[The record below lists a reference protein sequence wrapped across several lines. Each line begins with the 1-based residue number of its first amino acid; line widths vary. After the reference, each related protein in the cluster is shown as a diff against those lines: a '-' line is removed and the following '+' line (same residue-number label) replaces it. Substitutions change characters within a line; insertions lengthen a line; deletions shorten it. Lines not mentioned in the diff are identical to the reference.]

1 MAQWVKEVLRA
12 KPDNPT
18 SISMTYKIEELTSVS
33 CPLTSA
39 CVVAQT
45 PCPQMKQDIFK
56 LKNKNLMSGL
66 KDQENAK
73 NVLRGGKQVPLRAV
87 LMLGWD

>member
-1 MAQWVKEVLRA
+1 
-12 KPDNPT
+12 
-18 SISMTYKIEELTSVS
+18 
-33 CPLTSA
+33 
-39 CVVAQT
+39 
-45 PCPQMKQDIFK
+45 
-56 LKNKNLMSGL
+56 MSGL